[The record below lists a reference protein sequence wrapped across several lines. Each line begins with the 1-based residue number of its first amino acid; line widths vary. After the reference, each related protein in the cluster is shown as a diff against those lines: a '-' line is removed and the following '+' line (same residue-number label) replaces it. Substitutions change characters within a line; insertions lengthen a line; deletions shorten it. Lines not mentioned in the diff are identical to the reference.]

1 MPFVICYERSLAIED
16 KIVVE
21 DQLLEPAEEKFS
33 EPVFFTEIDDETA
46 EVVTE
51 KATEWEEIT
60 AELTYLQRSLE
71 EKDVIEDDLTVDSI
85 QNNNSASILIDDI
98 MRVDEG

>member
-16 KIVVE
+16 KIVAE
-21 DQLLEPAEEKFS
+21 DQLLEPAEENFS

-51 KATEWEEIT
+51 KAKEQEEIM
-60 AELTYLQRSLE
+60 AELAYLQKSLE